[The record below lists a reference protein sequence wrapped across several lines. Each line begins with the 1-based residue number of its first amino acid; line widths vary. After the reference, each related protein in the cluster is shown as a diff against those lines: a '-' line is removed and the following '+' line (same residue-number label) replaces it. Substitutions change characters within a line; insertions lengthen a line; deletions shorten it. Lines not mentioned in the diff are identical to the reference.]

1 MQFLLITLNV
11 LVAYAAIFL
20 SPPLERSESVLVRAV
35 IDGDTIDVTQFGRV
49 QLLGIKAATPFANSA
64 RDRLAGL
71 VLQRWVRLEHD
82 GDSTDRR
89 RRAAYVIT
97 GDGVCVNTVLV
108 REGLARVTARPP
120 LVRFDEF
127 KDAEAEAQRLA
138 KGIWSGAAGE
148 SPGYTRRPAPRQKTP
163 KASKSSKSFTEQEQ
177 RRSSWPISPSSTH
190 RIARFANATSSI
202 TGSTTGR
209 SGFLFSSLPPGRSPS
224 ISSSTDSTRGWRC
237 GSARC

>member
-1 MQFLLITLNV
+1 MQFLLIMLNV
-11 LVAYAAIFL
+11 LVASAATFL
-20 SPPLERSESVLVRAV
+20 SPPLERSESVLVREV

-49 QLLGIKAATPFANSA
+49 KLLGISAATPVAASA
-64 RDRLAGL
+64 RDRLSGL

-82 GDSTDRR
+82 GDRTNHGG

-127 KDAEAEAQRLA
+127 TDAEAEAQRLE

-148 SPGYTRRPAPRQKTP
+148 SPGYTRRPASPRKR
-163 KASKSSKSFTEQEQ
+163 ASKSPKTSSKQEK

-190 RIARFANATSSI
+190 RSARFANATSSI
-202 TGSTTGR
+202 TGSITGR
-209 SGFLFSSLPPGRSPS
+209 SGFSFSSSHPGH
-224 ISSSTDSTRGWRC
+224 
-237 GSARC
+237 